1 MTNNINNNAIDIT
14 VWLNGRKKD
23 ASFPY
28 HISDLI
34 STTLRPLKESLSK
47 HISKNPLLKKNFER
61 KDHQCE
67 IIHIYTSKEIDLQDY
82 DIPYLKSG
90 DILFITFDNSPFN
103 PSNHYYQ
110 YEFVRWIKSGGY
122 GKVFLG
128 KHVLTQ
134 AEYAIKQINIKN
146 FSSEDLYNISR
157 ENVILQSLTH
167 KNIIKCYDSFAYED
181 NFFTIMDN
189 AKGGELSTLLHE
201 KGRLTE
207 KEAKKI
213 FEQVF
218 QAVCFIHSKNII
230 HRDLK
235 PNNILFLDTEKTH
248 VVLID
253 FGISGFSNGNSKEA
267 VLAGTTRFLPPE
279 MASGNSFLSS
289 PKLDIWAMGIIL
301 YRMVQGVFPFEGKND
316 GEIIESIIK
325 SPLRFRK
332 KVKISNECKEVI
344 SGMLEKNSKFRIGT
358 DSDLFDNW
366 FEHDSTCVIRSV
378 QSMKQSSSKAF
389 DNEFFFEEKTNSIG
403 LNAYQSPL
411 KSNIRQHISDYLSSV
426 EQGSL
431 KRKGSKAQSN
441 KKLNLFNPLKRST
454 DIELPAIG
462 SSKNS
467 KLKIMNQFNMNKAR
481 KTMCI
486 NYPLRNSVNISSINS
501 PTAFSLNPHTPKGT
515 TSMFEIKRGTTL
527 KGFNLSTNKSQ
538 IKRKSSIIPIR
549 KDDRNGSVN
558 KK

>member
-1 MTNNINNNAIDIT
+1 
-14 VWLNGRKKD
+14 
-23 ASFPY
+23 
-28 HISDLI
+28 
-34 STTLRPLKESLSK
+34 
-47 HISKNPLLKKNFER
+47 
-61 KDHQCE
+61 
-67 IIHIYTSKEIDLQDY
+67 
-82 DIPYLKSG
+82 
-90 DILFITFDNSPFN
+90 
-103 PSNHYYQ
+103 
-110 YEFVRWIKSGGY
+110 
-122 GKVFLG
+122 
-128 KHVLTQ
+128 
-134 AEYAIKQINIKN
+134 
-146 FSSEDLYNISR
+146 
-157 ENVILQSLTH
+157 
-167 KNIIKCYDSFAYED
+167 
-181 NFFTIMDN
+181 MDN

-301 YRMVQGVFPFEGKND
+301 YRMVEGVFPFEGKND

-515 TSMFEIKRGTTL
+515 TSMFEIKRGKTL
-527 KGFNLSTNKSQ
+527 KGVNLSTNKSQ